1 MNSAKPFPVFGHR
14 GARGLAP
21 ENSLP
26 GFARARDLGL
36 TGVEFDIALSA
47 DHVALVHHDPQLS
60 ADITRDAAGRYLTA
74 PTPVLHERTASEL
87 AVFDIGRAQPGSAY
101 AARYP
106 TQQALDQVPIPTLE
120 QVLGALGPLDVLI
133 EIKTFPDRPT
143 LTAPPEVMAAAV
155 ITLLRQHEAIERSVL
170 FAFDWRVLRA
180 AARLEPR
187 LRRCCLT
194 APDTIAP
201 ISATGGRLWLDD
213 LDLAAFGGE
222 LARAVAA
229 TGACAWAPLHSTL
242 DRRSCEL
249 AQSLGLAV
257 IPWTVNLPNDIESMI
272 ALGVDALISDYPDRV
287 IARLRREGRDVAPPG
302 FVASLRHNR

>member
-74 PTPVLHERTASEL
+74 PTPVLHEHTASEL
-87 AVFDIGRAQPGSAY
+87 AAFDIGRAQAGSAY

-106 TQQALDQVPIPTLE
+106 AQQALDQVAIPTLD
-120 QVLGALGPLDVLI
+120 QVLGALGPLDLLI
-133 EIKTFPDRPT
+133 EIKTFPDRPA

-155 ITLLRQHEAIERSVL
+155 INQLRQHQAIERAVL

-180 AARLEPR
+180 AAGLEPG